1 MSFCPG
7 VRSLKCC
14 VRYDICDLPEG
25 QVDAGQE
32 KMANDLPDDPSLEDG
47 LSSAAA
53 QEANGIAFLLASAA
67 YLMLAD
73 AYLCCEGASGL
84 ALIDEIEVRLAEA
97 TQSFVAE
104 HPFDVARPDIILRA
118 SQKIRELLDA
128 GRNLLPGASS
138 RQ

>member
-1 MSFCPG
+1 M
-7 VRSLKCC
+7 L
-14 VRYDICDLPEG
+14 YNICNPAEV
-25 QVDAGQE
+25 QADAVQD
-32 KMANDLPDDPSLEDG
+32 KMADDFPDDPSLQDG

-84 ALIDEIEVRLAEA
+84 ALMDEIEVRLVEA

-104 HPFDVARPDIILRA
+104 HPFDVARPDIILHA